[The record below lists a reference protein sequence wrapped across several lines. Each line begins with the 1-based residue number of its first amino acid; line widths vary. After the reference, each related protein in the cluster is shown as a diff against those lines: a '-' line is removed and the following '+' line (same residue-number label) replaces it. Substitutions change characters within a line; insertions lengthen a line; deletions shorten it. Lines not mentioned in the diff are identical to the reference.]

1 MASAYRSSNGSG
13 DEQYQSGE
21 QVGQGSL
28 GRNTDDH
35 TSQCAPDEKLLEGD
49 GQQAQRAQE
58 HYDIAHEQ
66 KQHLGRGGRANAGV
80 AGCAGHFIS
89 DAAYGDD
96 TEKREDDRQAD
107 GDQLRSLRPERA

>member
-1 MASAYRSSNGSG
+1 
-13 DEQYQSGE
+13 
-21 QVGQGSL
+21 
-28 GRNTDDH
+28 
-35 TSQCAPDEKLLEGD
+35 
-49 GQQAQRAQE
+49 
-58 HYDIAHEQ
+58 
-66 KQHLGRGGRANAGV
+66 V